1 MKRNLDAIVAALTL
15 EEKASLCSGLD
26 FWNTKPLER
35 LGIPSWMMTDGP
47 HGLRKQ
53 STDSARVG
61 LHDSLPA
68 TCFPSGA
75 GLAATWNADLLGEVG
90 AAIGEEARAEGVGVV
105 LGPAV
110 NIKRS
115 PLCGRNFEYFSED
128 PFLAGELAK
137 GYIKGLQ
144 SRGVGASI
152 KHFAANNQ
160 EKSRMIIDVVAD
172 ERSLREIYLPAFEAA
187 VRDAKPWTVMC
198 AYNRIN
204 GTYCSEN
211 PWLLAQVLRKEWGFG
226 GVVVTDW
233 GACNDRVAGLA
244 AGEDFEMPGNG
255 GITDADIVA
264 AVRNGSLPEDC
275 LDAALRRI
283 LELTF
288 RVADAPPAPRF
299 DAAVHHALARK
310 AARESMVLLK
320 NEARLLPL
328 DRGSGSGS
336 ALGGRTGSPAPAPAG
351 APTAR
356 AGHPP
361 AGRGRIAFIGAFART
376 PRYQGGG
383 SSHIVPAR
391 MDDALAE
398 ARRIA
403 GDIDYAPGYRLEA
416 DEPDPALLAEA
427 RETAAR
433 SDTAV
438 LFVGLTERLESEG
451 FDRSDMKLPRSH
463 LALIEEV
470 LKVQKNV
477 VVVLSN
483 GAPVEMPWIDRV
495 PAVIE
500 SYLGGQ
506 AWGGAVADILF
517 GLSSPSGRL
526 AETFPR
532 RLEDNPS
539 FLNFPGDARKVEYR
553 EGIFVGYRYYDAASV
568 EPLFPFGHGLS
579 YAEFEYSNL
588 RLDRAEMRD
597 TDSLTV
603 RVDVR
608 NVGQVESQEVV
619 QLYVEDEEAS
629 VQRPPR
635 ELKGFCK
642 IDLRPGET
650 KTVNFTL
657 AARAFAFWSPEHGD
671 WVVETGNFIVSVGAS
686 SRDLRLRAS
695 VRIES
700 TAPDIRVWDASA
712 SLGEV
717 EKTPAGAAFIR
728 SIKPR
733 FAATFGSYEPGSAE
747 AEMMEEMMRGFPLR
761 NLVRM
766 GHQVTECEIDEL
778 IDTLNGK

>member
-1 MKRNLDAIVAALTL
+1 
-15 EEKASLCSGLD
+15 
-26 FWNTKPLER
+26 
-35 LGIPSWMMTDGP
+35 
-47 HGLRKQ
+47 
-53 STDSARVG
+53 
-61 LHDSLPA
+61 
-68 TCFPSGA
+68 
-75 GLAATWNADLLGEVG
+75 
-90 AAIGEEARAEGVGVV
+90 
-105 LGPAV
+105 
-110 NIKRS
+110 
-115 PLCGRNFEYFSED
+115 
-128 PFLAGELAK
+128 
-137 GYIKGLQ
+137 
-144 SRGVGASI
+144 
-152 KHFAANNQ
+152 
-160 EKSRMIIDVVAD
+160 
-172 ERSLREIYLPAFEAA
+172 
-187 VRDAKPWTVMC
+187 
-198 AYNRIN
+198 
-204 GTYCSEN
+204 
-211 PWLLAQVLRKEWGFG
+211 
-226 GVVVTDW
+226 
-233 GACNDRVAGLA
+233 
-244 AGEDFEMPGNG
+244 
-255 GITDADIVA
+255 
-264 AVRNGSLPEDC
+264 
-275 LDAALRRI
+275 
-283 LELTF
+283 
-288 RVADAPPAPRF
+288 
-299 DAAVHHALARK
+299 
-310 AARESMVLLK
+310 
-320 NEARLLPL
+320 
-328 DRGSGSGS
+328 
-336 ALGGRTGSPAPAPAG
+336 
-351 APTAR
+351 
-356 AGHPP
+356 
-361 AGRGRIAFIGAFART
+361 
-376 PRYQGGG
+376 
-383 SSHIVPAR
+383 

-403 GDIDYAPGYRLEA
+403 GDIDYAPGDDLEA

-470 LKVQKNV
+470 LKVRKNV

-553 EGIFVGYRYYDAASV
+553 EGIFVGYRYYDAAGV

-603 RVDVR
+603 QVDVR

-635 ELKGFCK
+635 ELKGFRK

-650 KTVNFTL
+650 KTVSFTL

-671 WVVETGNFIVSVGAS
+671 WVVETGSFVVSVGAS
-686 SRDLRLRAS
+686 SRDLRLKAS

-700 TAPDIRVWDASA
+700 TTPELRVWDASA

-717 EKTPAGAAFIR
+717 EKTSAGAAFVR

-766 GHQVTECEIDEL
+766 GHQVTQREIDDL
-778 IDTLNGK
+778 VDTLNGK

>member
-336 ALGGRTGSPAPAPAG
+336 ALGGRTGSPAPAG

-403 GDIDYAPGYRLEA
+403 GDIDYAPGYDLEA

-470 LKVQKNV
+470 LKVRKNV

-553 EGIFVGYRYYDAASV
+553 EGIFVGYRYYDAAGV

-603 RVDVR
+603 QVDVR

-635 ELKGFCK
+635 ELKGFRK

-650 KTVNFTL
+650 KTVSFTL

-671 WVVETGNFIVSVGAS
+671 WVVETGSFVVSVGAS
-686 SRDLRLRAS
+686 SRDLRLKAS

-700 TAPDIRVWDASA
+700 TTPELRVWDASA

-717 EKTPAGAAFIR
+717 EKTPAGAAFVR

-766 GHQVTECEIDEL
+766 GHQVTQREIDDL
-778 IDTLNGK
+778 VDTLNGK

>member
-336 ALGGRTGSPAPAPAG
+336 ALGGRTGSPAPAG
-351 APTAR
+351 ASTAR

-361 AGRGRIAFIGAFART
+361 AERGRIAFIGAFART

-403 GDIDYAPGYRLEA
+403 GDIDYAPGYDLEA

-470 LKVQKNV
+470 LKVRKNV

-553 EGIFVGYRYYDAASV
+553 EGIFVGYRYYDAAGV

-603 RVDVR
+603 QVDVR

-650 KTVNFTL
+650 KTVSFTL

-671 WVVETGNFIVSVGAS
+671 WVVETGSFVVSVGAS
-686 SRDLRLRAS
+686 SRDLRLKAS

-700 TAPDIRVWDASA
+700 TTPELRVWDASA

-717 EKTPAGAAFIR
+717 EKTPAGAAFVR

-766 GHQVTECEIDEL
+766 GHQVTQREIDDL

>member
-336 ALGGRTGSPAPAPAG
+336 ALGGRTGSPAPAG

-403 GDIDYAPGYRLEA
+403 GDIDYAPGYDLEA

-470 LKVQKNV
+470 LKVRKNV

-553 EGIFVGYRYYDAASV
+553 EGIFVGYRYYDAAGV

-603 RVDVR
+603 QVDVR

-635 ELKGFCK
+635 ELKGFRK

-650 KTVNFTL
+650 KTVSFTL

-671 WVVETGNFIVSVGAS
+671 WVVETGSFVVSVGAS
-686 SRDLRLRAS
+686 SRDLRLKAS

-700 TAPDIRVWDASA
+700 TTPELRVWDASA

-717 EKTPAGAAFIR
+717 EKTPAGAAFVR

>member
-15 EEKASLCSGLD
+15 KEKASLCSGLD

-187 VRDAKPWTVMC
+187 VRDAKPWTIMC

-211 PWLLAQVLRKEWGFG
+211 PWLLTQVLREEWGFG

-403 GDIDYAPGYRLEA
+403 GDIDYAPGYDLEA

-553 EGIFVGYRYYDAASV
+553 EGIFVGYRYYDAAGV

-603 RVDVR
+603 QVDVR

-635 ELKGFCK
+635 ELKGFRK

-650 KTVNFTL
+650 KTVSFTL

-671 WVVETGNFIVSVGAS
+671 WVVETGSFVVSVGAS
-686 SRDLRLRAS
+686 SRDLRLKAS

-700 TAPDIRVWDASA
+700 TTPELRVWDASA

-717 EKTPAGAAFIR
+717 EKTPAGAAFVR

-766 GHQVTECEIDEL
+766 GHQVTQREIDDL
-778 IDTLNGK
+778 VDTLNGK